1 MTMVRTVAPTVLAVG
16 IESARDNLR
25 VDGDYMD
32 NQIEDWVRGITR
44 RLEHEVGQCFMEQTW
59 EVRLPQLPSGRDL
72 VELPH
77 PTMEVLSITY
87 LDAGD
92 QKQSLP
98 VAGYLL
104 EVVEYESVLRP
115 FRGAMWPSTPE
126 DGGVVI
132 TVKCGYGNTPDKT
145 PETARQYI
153 LGKLV
158 EQFDPKSGKERET
171 RQSVYLNG
179 LVDDLRTYA

>member
-1 MTMVRTVAPTVLAVG
+1 
-16 IESARDNLR
+16 
-25 VDGDYMD
+25 MD
-32 NQIEDWVRGITR
+32 SQIEDWVRGITR

-77 PTMEVLSITY
+77 PAMEVVSITY

-115 FRGAMWPSTPE
+115 FRGAVWPSTPE
-126 DGGVVI
+126 DGSVVI
-132 TVKCGYGNTPDKT
+132 TVKCGYGNTPAAT
-145 PETARQYI
+145 PDNVQLYI
-153 LGKLV
+153 LAKLV
-158 EQFDPKSGKERET
+158 EQFDPATRMERDT
-171 RQSVYLNG
+171 VQSAFLDG
-179 LVDDLRTYA
+179 LLDSIRSYA